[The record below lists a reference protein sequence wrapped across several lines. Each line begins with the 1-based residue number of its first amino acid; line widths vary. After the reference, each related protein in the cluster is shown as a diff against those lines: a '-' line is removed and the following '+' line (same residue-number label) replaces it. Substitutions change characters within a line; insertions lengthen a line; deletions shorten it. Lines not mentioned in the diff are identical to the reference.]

1 MSKNAIFSVWIQ
13 RIAILPCNLK
23 LYTQLANI
31 LLDCSSKFDIGET
44 NEFHWSD
51 GQMVSDNFRAQRLVR
66 CSTIYNQFK
75 TINTAATEGLNQGQ
89 VQGSTWTQE
98 MTRDF
103 KQILRSIK
111 SSFKNG
117 VKNQR
122 LEKIKVKC
130 SKFQSLQTLD
140 LGLRLKLDNN
150 QSSFSGLTV
159 LGSRHRLFVTSSGR
173 KTGKSGLWTVECG
186 PGRVETPFII
196 SYDDRDHRLQPIRE
210 VTGSLGIMVKEEI
223 EIAFH

>member
-75 TINTAATEGLNQGQ
+75 KINTAATEGLNQGQ
-89 VQGSTWTQE
+89 VQGSTVCPKKRTTYFQMVVTQLRIVE
-98 MTRDF
+98 ITIVGRVLERAGADHSNAYNNLLSL
-103 KQILRSIK
+103 KYEPRYLRS
-111 SSFKNG
+111 
-117 VKNQR
+117 
-122 LEKIKVKC
+122 
-130 SKFQSLQTLD
+130 
-140 LGLRLKLDNN
+140 KLT
-150 QSSFSGLTV
+150 QYT
-159 LGSRHRLFVTSSGR
+159 
-173 KTGKSGLWTVECG
+173 
-186 PGRVETPFII
+186 
-196 SYDDRDHRLQPIRE
+196 
-210 VTGSLGIMVKEEI
+210 M
-223 EIAFH
+223 